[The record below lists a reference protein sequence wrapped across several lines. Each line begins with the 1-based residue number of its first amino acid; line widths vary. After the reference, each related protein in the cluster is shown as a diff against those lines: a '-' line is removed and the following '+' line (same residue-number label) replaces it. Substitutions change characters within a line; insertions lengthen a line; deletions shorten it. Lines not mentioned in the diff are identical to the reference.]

1 MIAASITRWSFLGG
15 LLCSAFCL
23 TGCDAIPVSQHPL
36 SNAENSA
43 LDEQLYGQW
52 DVYHDDEKRDGEK
65 QVDEPAAPADKAEA
79 DPEGQPRFI
88 IGKATDRERTHE
100 LLSVQVNDTGE
111 IETKR
116 IPFFATTL
124 GERKLLSINMAE
136 PDAPAEFM
144 LMRYEFVNPNRLLVF
159 MLDRD
164 VITNAIKRGELD
176 GVVKSKTRGD
186 DPNVVER
193 RESIRITATAEK
205 LRDFLKKHD
214 KTAFAPKHVLRLQ
227 RASQQ

>member
-1 MIAASITRWSFLGG
+1 MITAHFARWSFLGG

-36 SNAENSA
+36 SNAENSV

-52 DVYHDDEKRDGEK
+52 DVYHDDEKKDDEK
-65 QVDEPAAPADKAEA
+65 KPAEPAADKAEA

-100 LLSVQVNDTGE
+100 LLSVQVSDTGE

-116 IPFFATTL
+116 IPFFAMTL
-124 GERKLLSINMAE
+124 GERKVISINLAS
-136 PDAPAEFM
+136 PADTAEFGIF
-144 LMRYEFVNPNRLLVF
+144 RYELVNPNRLLVY

-205 LRDFLKKHD
+205 LRDFLKKHE
-214 KTAFAPKHVLRLQ
+214 KTAFAPKHVFRLQ

>member
-1 MIAASITRWSFLGG
+1 MVTATITRWSFLG
-15 LLCSAFCL
+15 LVCSALCL

-36 SNAENSA
+36 SNAENSV
-43 LDEQLYGQW
+43 LDEQLYGHW
-52 DVYHDDEKRDGEK
+52 DVYHDDEKKDGEK
-65 QVDEPAAPADKAEA
+65 KADEPAAPADKAEA

-88 IGKATDRERTHE
+88 IGKATDHERTHE
-100 LLSVQVNDTGE
+100 LLSVQVTDAGE

-124 GERKLLSINMAE
+124 GERKIISIKMSE
-136 PDAPAEFM
+136 PDATAEFM
-144 LMRYEFVNPNRLLVF
+144 LMRYEFVNPNRLLVY
-159 MLDRD
+159 MMDRD

-176 GVVKSKTRGD
+176 GVVKSKSRDG

-205 LRDFLKKHD
+205 LRDFLKKHE
-214 KTAFAPKHVLRLQ
+214 KTAFMSQHVFRLQ